1 MPNLKSSS
9 SDVHSCFISL
19 PYPFCS
25 LNANRSLCT
34 PFSVMKSY
42 YFWINPA
49 ISLCSETRWQWR
61 QITFEVSFTIPHP
74 EVYSKSFLSLC
85 VDSVQV
91 STGWQLLPAVFILLG
106 SVSPGEA
113 MTETRPDGAGERGR
127 AGLSDPDN
135 CTTFKV
141 SENSSN
147 RKEKPQVRS
156 LKYLSQLL
164 ALRLNGET
172 FLKSLLQS
180 FRIDPNNVTHIL
192 WHCSLQRFQYKLKPY
207 SFTLRLCYKWY
218 PATVTLYDYW

>member
-1 MPNLKSSS
+1 MCGFRAGEHRVAAAPCS
-9 SDVHSCFISL
+9 VYPARVSL
-19 PYPFCS
+19 S
-25 LNANRSLCT
+25 
-34 PFSVMKSY
+34 
-42 YFWINPA
+42 W
-49 ISLCSETRWQWR
+49 
-61 QITFEVSFTIPHP
+61 
-74 EVYSKSFLSLC
+74 
-85 VDSVQV
+85 
-91 STGWQLLPAVFILLG
+91 
-106 SVSPGEA
+106 EA

-127 AGLSDPDN
+127 AGRSDPDN